1 MRCAAFGWLVFCLL
15 CVVSDRPGGGMLG
28 YALSG
33 ITLGSV
39 VVAAAIALR
48 MVALWARSSRARGG
62 GTSAGTRRSRCSCRA
77 LPGMRRL

>member
-39 VVAAAIALR
+39 VGAAAIVLR
-48 MVALWARSSRARGG
+48 MVALWARSG

>member
-15 CVVSDRPGGGMLG
+15 CVVSGRPRDGALG

-39 VVAAAIALR
+39 VGATAVALR
-48 MVALWARSSRARGG
+48 VVALRVVALWARSS
-62 GTSAGTRRSRCSCRA
+62 GTR
-77 LPGMRRL
+77 GVRRL

>member
-28 YALSG
+28 YVLSG

-39 VVAAAIALR
+39 VGAAAIALR
-48 MVALWARSSRARGG
+48 MVALWNQRWNSTFPMFVPGASRNEAPLRGL
-62 GTSAGTRRSRCSCRA
+62 SV
-77 LPGMRRL
+77 